1 MQAARALGV
10 RSTVLSML
18 PPISPHISP
27 YLPTSPQALGVRT
40 VFNILGPL
48 LNPTSCAYF
57 LIGVYSEQL
66 VRCREI

>member
-1 MQAARALGV
+1 
-10 RSTVLSML
+10 
-18 PPISPHISP
+18 
-27 YLPTSPQALGVRT
+27 VRT

-66 VRCREI
+66 VRCREIQGDTGRYREIQGVYSEQLVPLVGEG